1 MRVEVDDATPTATLT
16 MEMPEQGS
24 LAYVTMSAEQLRPL
38 IASLV
43 QALTQLDNEAADEGT
58 VIRLGPGET
67 VSPIYR
73 PVWHTVRLGTGD
85 PAILV
90 ELWDKL
96 WVGFTLSIAGARRL
110 ATSLLV
116 ATEAGGEPG
125 REP

>member
-38 IASLV
+38 IASLI
-43 QALTQLDNEAADEGT
+43 QALTQLDNEAADEGL
-58 VIRLGPGET
+58 VIRLGPREA
-67 VSPIYR
+67 VSPIHR
-73 PVWHTVRLGTGD
+73 PAWHTVRLGTSD
-85 PAILV
+85 PTILV

-96 WVGFTLSIAGARRL
+96 WIGFTLSVAGARRL
-110 ATSLLV
+110 GTSLRV
-116 ATEAGGEPG
+116 AAEADGEPS

>member
-43 QALTQLDNEAADEGT
+43 QALARLDNEAADEGS
-58 VIRLGPGET
+58 VIRLGSGEV
-67 VSPIYR
+67 VSPVYR
-73 PVWHTVRLGTGD
+73 PAWHTVRLRTGD
-85 PAILV
+85 PAVLV

-96 WVGFTLSIAGARRL
+96 WIGFTLSVAGARRL
-110 ATSLLV
+110 AVSLLL
-116 ATEAGGEPG
+116 ATEADAEPG

>member
-1 MRVEVDDATPTATLT
+1 MDDATPTATLT

-38 IASLV
+38 VASLV
-43 QALTQLDNEAADEGT
+43 QALARLDNEAADEEA
-58 VIRLGPGET
+58 VIRLGPAE
-67 VSPIYR
+67 VVCPIYR
-73 PVWHTVRLGTGD
+73 PAWHAVRLGTGD
-85 PAILV
+85 PAVLV

-96 WVGFTLSIAGARRL
+96 WIGFTLSVAGARHL

-116 ATEAGGEPG
+116 AAEADGELG

>member
-43 QALTQLDNEAADEGT
+43 QALAQLDNEAADEGT

-73 PVWHTVRLGTGD
+73 PAWHTVRLGTGD
-85 PAILV
+85 PAVLV

-96 WVGFTLSIAGARRL
+96 WIGFTLSIAGARRL

-116 ATEAGGEPG
+116 ATEADGEPG

>member
-1 MRVEVDDATPTATLT
+1 
-16 MEMPEQGS
+16 
-24 LAYVTMSAEQLRPL
+24 MSAEQLRPL

-43 QALTQLDNEAADEGT
+43 QALAQLDNEAADEGT
-58 VIRLGPGET
+58 VIRLGSGKV

-73 PVWHTVRLGTGD
+73 PAWHTVRLGTGD
-85 PAILV
+85 PALLV

-96 WVGFTLSIAGARRL
+96 WIGFTLSIAGARRL

-116 ATEAGGEPG
+116 ATEADGEPG